1 MTQARNTM
9 ATTTGSVGEPDESAL
24 PPLGTR
30 AGTGAG
36 AAVGQSRIHES
47 ARAQVAGAARYID
60 DLPELRGTLYA
71 ALVLSPVAH
80 GELIGEGI
88 DQAVVQQRAVA
99 FLHTLKFLDKIRPVL
114 HVPSVNLG

>member
-9 ATTTGSVGEPDESAL
+9 ATTTGSLGEPDESAL

-60 DLPELRGTLYA
+60 DLPELLADPRFPAGVRRILFDPHATQDASAGVVSDRSWAEIADLVRRGGVGA
-71 ALVLSPVAH
+71 
-80 GELIGEGI
+80 
-88 DQAVVQQRAVA
+88 
-99 FLHTLKFLDKIRPVL
+99 
-114 HVPSVNLG
+114 